1 MPSPAWQL
9 FIDLG
14 LAAGL
19 LLVGVLM
26 RARLGGLQR
35 LFLPAAVIAGFLGL
49 ALGPNGADVLPL
61 SPGFGAYP
69 GILIAL
75 VFAALPFAS
84 AQMGSGVLSRRLVHL
99 WSFSAVAILG
109 QWGVG
114 VLLSVLLLRPFWPDL
129 NPGFGALIA
138 VGFVG
143 GHGTAA
149 AVGQVYA
156 ELGWPEA
163 GPLAMTSATVGILSA
178 VLGGLAWVAWGSRSG
193 QARFVTHFEQLPK
206 ALRTGLVPEAERVPA
221 GVETVSSSSI
231 DTLALHFGL
240 IAAVALAAYS
250 ASEGTTKLLSS
261 IRLPVFCLAFVV
273 GAILRSALRRTG
285 ALTYVDRLTM
295 VHLSGALTDLL
306 VVFGIA
312 SIRIPI
318 LVAYAAPLGLM
329 LVTGIVL
336 CVVLFRG
343 LGPRFFDARAG
354 GFWFERSLFT
364 WGWITGVTAM
374 GIALLRIVDPDNE
387 SDTLAD
393 FGVGYLFLA
402 PIEIG
407 LLTVAPLLLAQGY
420 EWGLA
425 GAALGGAAVL
435 TIATLWRTEA

>member
-1 MPSPAWQL
+1 
-9 FIDLG
+9 
-14 LAAGL
+14 
-19 LLVGVLM
+19 
-26 RARLGGLQR
+26 
-35 LFLPAAVIAGFLGL
+35 
-49 ALGPNGADVLPL
+49 
-61 SPGFGAYP
+61 
-69 GILIAL
+69 
-75 VFAALPFAS
+75 
-84 AQMGSGVLSRRLVHL
+84 MGSGVLSRRLVHL
-99 WSFSAVAILG
+99 WSFSTVAILG

-114 VLLSVLLLRPFWPDL
+114 ILLAALVLRPFWPDL
-129 NPGFGALIA
+129 DPGFGALIA

-178 VLGGLAWVAWGSRSG
+178 VLGGLAWVAWGSRSR
-193 QARFVTHFEQLPK
+193 QARFVTDFEQLPK
-206 ALRTGLVPEAERVPA
+206 ALRTGLVPEAKRVPA

-240 IAAVALAAYS
+240 IAAVALAAYG
-250 ASEGTTKLLSS
+250 ASEWTTKLFPS
-261 IRLPVFCLAFVV
+261 IRLPVFCLAFVA
-273 GAILRSALRRTG
+273 GAILRSALRRTS
-285 ALTYVDRLTM
+285 ALTYVDRPTM
-295 VHLSGALTDLL
+295 AHLSGALTDLL

-312 SIRIPI
+312 SIRVPI
-318 LVAYAAPLGLM
+318 LVSYAAPLGLM

-336 CVVLFRG
+336 CAVLFRG
-343 LGPRFFDARAG
+343 LGPRLFDDRAG

-374 GIALLRIVDPDNE
+374 GIALLRIVDPNND
-387 SDTLAD
+387 SDTLDD

-407 LLTVAPLLLAQGY
+407 LLTAAPLLLSQGY

-425 GAALGGAAVL
+425 GAALGGAAIL
-435 TIATLWRTEA
+435 TIATVWRTEP